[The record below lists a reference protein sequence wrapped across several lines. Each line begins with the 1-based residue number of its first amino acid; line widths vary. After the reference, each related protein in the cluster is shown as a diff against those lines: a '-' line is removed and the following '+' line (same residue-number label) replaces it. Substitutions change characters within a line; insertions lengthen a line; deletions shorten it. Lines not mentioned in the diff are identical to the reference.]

1 MRKNEV
7 LCQFPMGI
15 GGWVG
20 LTWQSNTVQYT
31 NMWKKKVPFW
41 QLIPHAMVSL
51 SKPMWS
57 SPEETLSAKR
67 KRVLNS
73 KLASKDNVH
82 QDAVKQRK
90 LHTTHPKTNNPFHSS
105 TQNSKSSTTSKQ
117 HSSSRQVS
125 VEEADNEIDI
135 TAATGTPKIQILFL
149 MTATVKLNMLVELH
163 KILFSHWLQTMKKVK
178 KTMMEA
184 TTQKRMTHKSLKKSC
199 RRKQM
204 SRSLVN

>member
-1 MRKNEV
+1 MSVSYGN
-7 LCQFPMGI
+7 
-15 GGWVG
+15 WG
-20 LTWQSNTVQYT
+20 LSWADSAIKYCTVHEHVE
-31 NMWKKKVPFW
+31 KKVPFW

-57 SPEETLSAKR
+57 SPEEMLSAKR

-82 QDAVKQRK
+82 QDAVKRWK
-90 LHTTHPKTNNPFHSS
+90 LHTTHPKTNNFFHSS

-135 TAATGTPKIQILFL
+135 TASTGTPKNPNIILDDSDSEIEYVGGGSQDPIQPLISD
-149 MTATVKLNMLVELH
+149 NEGEEDH
-163 KILFSHWLQTMKKVK
+163 DGGDNS
-178 KTMMEA
+178 
-184 TTQKRMTHKSLKKSC
+184 KRMTHKSLKKSC
-199 RRKQM
+199 RRKWM